1 MPYIMSF
8 NSLISSGGT
17 ASLLRA
23 TLRVVLVMT
32 AALITALLL
41 AQLSHASDKLPG
53 IVGKDDRKPAASN
66 QLPWAAIGR
75 INRES
80 GGFCT
85 GILIGPDRALTAA
98 HCLWNRRAGRWLPPD
113 ALHFVAG
120 WKGDEHGPHARAVRY
135 RVVPGMTFSADGRP
149 KRMDDDWAIV
159 YLDKPIGS
167 KVGFVP
173 LASASESLAA
183 KLARGK
189 DVLSTAA
196 YSSDRPHMLQ
206 SHKDCRP
213 HIAVVDGPFL
223 LHDCDLTYGTSG
235 APILIKSGGGYRVV
249 AVQIAVVRNASQ
261 ERGVAVIPELGHTV
275 AIR

>member
-1 MPYIMSF
+1 MSQILFFNMLTMP
-8 NSLISSGGT
+8 GGA

-23 TLRVVLVMT
+23 LLRVVLVLVV
-32 AALITALLL
+32 ALVAALLL

-53 IVGKDDRKPAASN
+53 IIGKDDREPAASN

-85 GILIGPDRALTAA
+85 GILIAPDRALTAA

-120 WKGDEHGPHARAVRY
+120 WQGDKHGPHARAVHY
-135 RVVPGMTFSADGRP
+135 RTVSGMTFSADGRP
-149 KRMDDDWAIV
+149 KRMDDDWAII

-167 KVGFVP
+167 KVGYVP
-173 LASASESLAA
+173 MASASEALAA
-183 KLARGK
+183 KMARGK

-206 SHKDCRP
+206 SHKDCR
-213 HIAVVDGPFL
+213 ADVSVVEGPFL

-261 ERGVAVIPELGHTV
+261 ERGVAVIPEVERSV